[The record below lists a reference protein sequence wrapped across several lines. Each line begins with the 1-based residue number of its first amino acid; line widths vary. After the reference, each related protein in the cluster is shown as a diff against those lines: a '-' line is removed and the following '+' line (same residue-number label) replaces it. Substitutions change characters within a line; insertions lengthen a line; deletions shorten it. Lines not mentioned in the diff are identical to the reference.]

1 MGVCATVS
9 GMKILVTGSSG
20 TIGTRLCEKLLE
32 AGHEVIG
39 ADWEPCK
46 WNEQVENLRIDIDLR
61 HKEEFSKLPTDVEL
75 IIHLAANARVYELVE
90 NPDRAMDNF
99 IDTFNILEH
108 ARKNGIKKMM
118 FASSRET
125 YGNIHLPEGEA
136 YSEDKAHFMTCE
148 SPYTASKIG
157 GEALF
162 EAYKRCYNIDTII
175 FRFSNVYGMYDDTIR
190 VVPLFYR
197 QAKAGETLKV
207 FGKDKCLDFTY
218 IDDIVEGVIRV
229 LDRPAQSNADWSGD
243 DPDTGTSHAPWRVY
257 NIGNNSPIDLLVYIR
272 AIEEVLGIE
281 AEKELLPL
289 QPGDVP
295 DTYANV
301 DDLVSDIGYKPSM
314 PVQDGVKNFVNWYR
328 DYNSI

>member
-1 MGVCATVS
+1 MR
-9 GMKILVTGSSG
+9 ILVTGSSG

-32 AGHEVIG
+32 NGHTVIG

-46 WNEQVENLRIDIDLR
+46 WNPVVEKLRIDIDLR
-61 HKEEFSKLPTDVEL
+61 HKEEFDKLPTDSDL

-108 ARKNGIKKMM
+108 ARTNGIKRMM

-125 YGNIHLPEGEA
+125 YGNIHLPEGQK
-136 YSEDKAHFMTCE
+136 YTEDKAHFMTCE

-162 EAYKRCYNIDTII
+162 EAYKRCYGIDTII
-175 FRFSNVYGMYDDTIR
+175 FRFSNVYGMYDDSIR

-218 IDDIVEGVIRV
+218 IDDCIGGI
-229 LDRPAQSNADWSGD
+229 SNAIDHFETAKNDTYNLAFGEGTTIMKLAERVKEILGSSSEIEATASRTGEVTHYIAD
-243 DPDTGTSHAPWRVY
+243 ISKAKKAFGYDPKTSF
-257 NIGNNSPIDLLVYIR
+257 DK
-272 AIEEVLGIE
+272 GIE
-281 AEKELLPL
+281 L
-289 QPGDVP
+289 
-295 DTYANV
+295 
-301 DDLVSDIGYKPSM
+301 SM
-314 PVQDGVKNFVNWYR
+314 KWYEE
-328 DYNSI
+328 NT